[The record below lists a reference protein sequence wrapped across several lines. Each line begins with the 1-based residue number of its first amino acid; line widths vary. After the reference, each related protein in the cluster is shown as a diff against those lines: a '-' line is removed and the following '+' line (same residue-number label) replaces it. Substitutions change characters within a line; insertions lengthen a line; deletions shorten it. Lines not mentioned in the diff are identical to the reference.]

1 MGYGF
6 VMANNP
12 ADFLGLSFPILD
24 TPRKWCAQRIMTED
38 RYFPLC
44 ISHAQLEIGG
54 APQSEFALAPHIFH
68 LRMEMPPPTSL
79 FDAIRLNIANE
90 RELKEWYCGRDG
102 YPNRS
107 STQARA
113 QLLFALLRR
122 NESLST
128 SPATSNLEA
137 ITANQLVAR
146 RCAFSQLRILRYH
159 IKKLFED
166 LRRIREVRQSPFV
179 WTLESLLQ
187 STSHGIQRGIRKLCR
202 AVCGTRNHVTL
213 KAQGFEDSI
222 MIIFVCLLWRV
233 MASRDQPAGEK
244 SSRDQTE
251 NLEFRLT
258 FDKWYSFIATTYCPP
273 PNSTS
278 QCIGIKCFCLPKGSH
293 PWTIWEPENEDSME
307 YAAEVVAA
315 YAVMHRAFSLN
326 DIDPIFGKP
335 DRWTKDFLQWGF
347 GIWMSEAVVLPIIP
361 PADESYILED
371 HRQEDIE
378 MEKALYLEI

>member
-6 VMANNP
+6 VIPDNP

-44 ISHAQLEIGG
+44 ISHAQLGIGS
-54 APQSEFALAPHIFH
+54 ALPSEFALAPHIFH
-68 LRMEMPPPTSL
+68 LRMEVLPSTSL
-79 FDAIRLNIANE
+79 FDTIRLNIANE
-90 RELKEWYCGRDG
+90 RELKEYYCGRDE
-102 YPNRS
+102 YSNRS

-122 NESLST
+122 NELLST
-128 SPATSNLEA
+128 SPATSGPEPL
-137 ITANQLVAR
+137 TANQLVAH
-146 RCAFSQLRILRYH
+146 RCASSQLRILKYH
-159 IKKLFED
+159 IGKLLGD
-166 LRRIREVRQSPFV
+166 LIEIRQSSFV
-179 WTLESLLQ
+179 WTLESLLR
-187 STSHGIQRGIRKLCR
+187 STSHGIQRGMRKLCR

-222 MIIFVCLLWRV
+222 MIIFVCLLWLV
-233 MASRDQPAGEK
+233 MASRDQPTGRTT
-244 SSRDQTE
+244 SSEQTADLDV
-251 NLEFRLT
+251 NLT
-258 FDKWYSFIATTYCPP
+258 FDKWYSFIARTYCPP

-278 QCIGIKCFCLPKGSH
+278 QCRGIKCFCSPKSSH
-293 PWTIWEPENEDSME
+293 PWTIWESENETSVG

-315 YAVMHRAFSLN
+315 HAVVHRAFSLN
-326 DIDPIFGKP
+326 DIDPIFANP
-335 DRWTKDFLQWGF
+335 DSWTRDFLQWGSE
-347 GIWMSEAVVLPIIP
+347 IWMSEAVVLPSASS
-361 PADESYILED
+361 ADEFHSLGS